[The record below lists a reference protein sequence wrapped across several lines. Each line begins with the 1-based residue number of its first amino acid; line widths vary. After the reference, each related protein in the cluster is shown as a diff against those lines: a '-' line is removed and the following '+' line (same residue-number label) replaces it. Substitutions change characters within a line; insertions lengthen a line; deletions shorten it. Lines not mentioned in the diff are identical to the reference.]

1 MFIVVGLKSVT
12 IAVPED
18 DDEAVVV
25 VSGAADV
32 VDEVVEVE
40 VDEDDA
46 EVAALSCS
54 RRSLDSW
61 WRHFMRRFWNHTFTC
76 GKTR

>member
-18 DDEAVVV
+18 DDAVVV

-32 VDEVVEVE
+32 FGEVVEVDVE
-40 VDEDDA
+40 VDEA

>member
-1 MFIVVGLKSVT
+1 MFIVVGLNSAIV
-12 IAVPED
+12 AAAED
-18 DDEAVVV
+18 DFAVVV

-32 VDEVVEVE
+32 VGEVVEVE
-40 VDEDDA
+40 VDEDEA

>member
-1 MFIVVGLKSVT
+1 MFIVVGLKSAIV
-12 IAVPED
+12 AAAED
-18 DDEAVVV
+18 DDAVVV

-32 VDEVVEVE
+32 VGEVVEGDVE
-40 VDEDDA
+40 VDEA

-61 WRHFMRRFWNHTFTC
+61 
-76 GKTR
+76 

>member
-18 DDEAVVV
+18 DDAVVV

-32 VDEVVEVE
+32 VGEVVEVE
-40 VDEDDA
+40 VDEDEA

-61 WRHFMRRFWNHTFTC
+61 WRHFMRRFWNHTLTC
-76 GKTR
+76 GRTR

>member
-1 MFIVVGLKSVT
+1 MLIVVGLKSAIV
-12 IAVPED
+12 AAAED
-18 DDEAVVV
+18 DDAVVV

-32 VDEVVEVE
+32 VGEVVEVE
-40 VDEDDA
+40 VDEDGA

-54 RRSLDSW
+54 RRSFDSW
-61 WRHFMRRFWNHTFTC
+61 CRHFMRRFWNHTFTC